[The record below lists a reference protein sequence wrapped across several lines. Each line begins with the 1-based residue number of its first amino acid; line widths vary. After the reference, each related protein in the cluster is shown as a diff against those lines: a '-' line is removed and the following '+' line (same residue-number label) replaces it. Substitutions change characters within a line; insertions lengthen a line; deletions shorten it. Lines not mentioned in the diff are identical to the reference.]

1 MPMPIGLPILQFGS
15 NAIGMD
21 LAMKCSRSSI
31 SGIVLVAG
39 TALACAR
46 PSPETVQLDPS
57 VRPVVSNDASIAR
70 ARADSLRLPYTKA
83 DIDFM
88 THMIG
93 HHAQAIA
100 MSRMAPTHGASPA
113 VMRLAERIINAQ
125 QDEIAAMQQWLSDRR
140 QPVPEPRATGT
151 RMVMNGVEHDMLMPG
166 MLTEAQMQELDAAR
180 GTEFDRRFLTFMI
193 QHHKGA
199 VTMVKELFSTYGAG
213 QDEVV
218 FKFASDV
225 NVDQTTEI
233 ARMEQMLASLT
244 R

>member
-1 MPMPIGLPILQFGS
+1 MPIGLSILQFGP
-15 NAIGMD
+15 NAIGMNF
-21 LAMKCSRSSI
+21 AMKRSGMPI
-31 SGIVLVAG
+31 SGTVVVVGLAV
-39 TALACAR
+39 ACAR
-46 PSPETVQLDPS
+46 PSTGTVQLDPS

-70 ARADSLRLPYTKA
+70 ARADSLRLPYTRA

-88 THMIG
+88 AHMIG

-113 VMRLAERIINAQ
+113 ILRLSERIINAQ
-125 QDEIAAMQQWLSDRR
+125 QDEIATMQQWLSDRR
-140 QPVPEPRATGT
+140 QPVPEPRSTGT
-151 RMVMNGVEHDMLMPG
+151 RMMMNGVEHDMLMPG
-166 MLTEAQMQELDAAR
+166 MLTQAQMQELDAAR
-180 GTEFDRRFLTFMI
+180 GAEFDRRFLTFMI

-199 VTMVKELFSTYGAG
+199 VSMVKDLFATYGAG

-233 ARMEQMLASLT
+233 ARMEQMLASLN